1 VKLIGLQLPGESGVI
16 VARLEGELATLL
28 APVEEFWSDSRR
40 WAGVPGSDRVRLG
53 DAVVVPPVR
62 PAARV
67 LCVGLNYR
75 SHVAEGTFTVPDNP
89 VLFGRW
95 TASLTVGGTTVP
107 VPSNEDGLDWE
118 GEVAAWVGEPLR
130 DVDADAARA
139 AVFGYSTFNDLSAR
153 KAQRLTHQWTL
164 GKNAD
169 LSGPI
174 GPLVTADEVGDLRNG
189 LHLTTRVNGITVQ
202 DGNTRDMIFEVGVVL
217 ALASRTMTL
226 EPGDILATGTP
237 EGVGAARTPPWL
249 LHDGDVV
256 EVEVERLGVLT
267 TPIGTVP

>member
-40 WAGVPGSDRVRLG
+40 WAGVPGSDQVRLG

-249 LHDGDVV
+249 LHDVV